1 MSKTLIPS
9 RAIVVVEQVV
19 VDTIE
24 GMMVMRA
31 RLGLLVVGFLAA
43 AGVIVTVVA
52 AVAAPVAV
60 LAGTSWDN

>member
-1 MSKTLIPS
+1 MSKTLMPP
-9 RAIVVVEQVV
+9 RAIVAVNGSSS
-19 VDTIE
+19 IRSK
-24 GMMVMRA
+24 GMLVMRA